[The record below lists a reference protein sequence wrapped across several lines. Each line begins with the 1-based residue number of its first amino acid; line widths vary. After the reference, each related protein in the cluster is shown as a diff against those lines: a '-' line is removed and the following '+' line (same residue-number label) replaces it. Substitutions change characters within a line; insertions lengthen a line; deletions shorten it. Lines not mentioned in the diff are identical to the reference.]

1 MDPQDTFEFCKAAM
15 THEVRPHCAFKQPI
29 SKQSWCQWSTG
40 DAFWGAESC
49 LTGPQVAQLAS
60 TPRSLSSQALPPPVV
75 HLLVGS
81 IPIALLLAW
90 AALLHGS
97 LVQNSPTQSRLT
109 GTTMEKPRWGKHVAG
124 HALPPALGLAMPK
137 DGVRYAQTPQ
147 GPGKSQLLG
156 G

>member
-1 MDPQDTFEFCKAAM
+1 MLSNSPSQSRAGVNGVRGTLSGVQRAASLGRRW
-15 THEVRPHCAFKQPI
+15 H
-29 SKQSWCQWSTG
+29 SWQAHPG
-40 DAFWGAESC
+40 
-49 LTGPQVAQLAS
+49 
-60 TPRSLSSQALPPPVV
+60 LSPAKPSPPPVV

-97 LVQNSPTQSRLT
+97 LVQNSPTQSRPT
-109 GTTMEKPRWGKHVAG
+109 GTAMEKPRWGKHVAG

>member
-1 MDPQDTFEFCKAAM
+1 MEYGGRFLGCRELPHWAAGG
-15 THEVRPHCAFKQPI
+15 TAGKHTQVSLQP
-29 SKQSWCQWSTG
+29 SPT
-40 DAFWGAESC
+40 
-49 LTGPQVAQLAS
+49 
-60 TPRSLSSQALPPPVV
+60 PPVV

-109 GTTMEKPRWGKHVAG
+109 GTAMEKPRWGKHVAG